1 MPSGGLLDKPQ
12 EAKFYD
18 WHLKD
23 PKDSPFAT
31 FKFHYR
37 TWDNLINLQ
46 LIPDNHPR
54 TLLPASPS
62 ILSLNGAS
70 QDLHSKL
77 EEDTDE
83 EEREAIEQLKRS
95 MSSIISNDPW
105 LTSVF
110 DDSPER
116 LPSDHGSRSSFTIPP
131 ETAPLFSG
139 RPLPKVP
146 TSRFSAAVIDMP
158 TSPHNGFKG
167 PLNRPLPEIPT
178 RDSSLRRQR
187 DDNDSHSRS
196 SSGISHSPSIAASLI
211 PYVERDTASPE
222 VPSTFISA
230 VPFPDFS

>member
-12 EAKFYD
+12 DSKFYD

-37 TWDNLINLQ
+37 TWDNLTSLQ

-62 ILSLNGAS
+62 VLCLNGAS

-83 EEREAIEQLKRS
+83 EEKEVIAHVKRS
-95 MSSIISNDPW
+95 MSSMILDDPW

-116 LPSDHGSRSSFTIPP
+116 PESNRDHRSAYVVPP
-131 ETAPLFSG
+131 ESSPLFS
-139 RPLPKVP
+139 RRSPETQ
-146 TSRFSAAVIDMP
+146 TSRFSAAVIDKP
-158 TSPHNGFKG
+158 ASPQNSWKG
-167 PLNRPLPEIPT
+167 YLDRPLPEVPT
-178 RDSSLRRQR
+178 RNSSLRRQQR
-187 DDNDSHSRS
+187 PDASTHSRTS
-196 SSGISHSPSIAASLI
+196 SAVSHAPSIAPSLL
-211 PYVERDTASPE
+211 PYLDRDTGSPE
-222 VPSTFISA
+222 VC
-230 VPFPDFS
+230 